1 MSFLEPKIDDQ
12 KDMGE
17 GPLFRYPRA
26 EKRLQVTRSTA
37 ISSDFSDLK
46 VGKVLESPRKI
57 LSRNMTQWNHSSHE
71 GNELNHVT
79 LPGPSPPHDVP
90 GELKPCCHRN
100 VFTESRSRPSSV
112 LSGITGESD
121 C

>member
-12 KDMGE
+12 KDMRE

-79 LPGPSPPHDVP
+79 LPGPSPPMT
-90 GELKPCCHRN
+90 
-100 VFTESRSRPSSV
+100 FQAS
-112 LSGITGESD
+112 
-121 C
+121 

>member
-12 KDMGE
+12 KDMRE

-46 VGKVLESPRKI
+46 VGKVLKVRENPEP
-57 LSRNMTQWNHSSHE
+57 QY
-71 GNELNHVT
+71 
-79 LPGPSPPHDVP
+79 D
-90 GELKPCCHRN
+90 
-100 VFTESRSRPSSV
+100 SV
-112 LSGITGESD
+112 EPFLT
-121 C
+121 